1 MNRSMRIF
9 GSLVCLC
16 LLLVFS
22 PSAFAQFA
30 AAVQGTVE
38 DASGATVQGAQVTL
52 TNQATGVSQTAA
64 TSADGFYKFAS
75 LPPGT
80 YTVKVEAKG
89 FQTQTIS
96 HVAVSAELVR
106 GLDVQLKIGNVAQ
119 SVEVNASQIPSLQ
132 TEDASISGTL
142 TNQEVQGLP
151 SFARDPYELLRFA
164 PGVLGDGARSG
175 LGLSVGFPNGPGS
188 NAGSGGPGGSNTAIY
203 QTENQQSISSNGQR
217 ITSNDYT
224 VDGVSVNSLQWG
236 GAAVITPSAESVQE
250 ITVLS
255 NDYDAADGRNSGAHI
270 KVVTKGGT
278 NEYHGAGFFQYQTP
292 GLNAYNRFNGYNFGA
307 GTYDPTVRDQNA
319 YRQFGGDLGGPIVK
333 EKLFFFFNYEA
344 LRDRDTTYQNQWID
358 TPQFDSLLA
367 DYSPDTPVAATLAEP
382 GIAPRVKQVLPASCA
397 SFPVPCQVVG
407 NAVNIGSPTGT
418 YGTYLSGAAE
428 GTCPNNIECGAGLTD
443 VPEFEFA
450 QIYLPQTTSG
460 NQYNARVDYDMGRSI
475 FSVNTF
481 FTSYHQLA
489 ADASAQG
496 RPLADYNSDRFTPSG
511 FLGWIFNISPT
522 IVNEAR
528 FNFTRWAFNDISA
541 NPQIDWAIPR
551 TEIQNALPS
560 GQRIV
565 FGAAQGDNTPAIY
578 AENTFAFRDVVTIV
592 RAQHSFHFG
601 FEATRLEDN
610 DDLLGGGRPDIVFQ
624 QPWNF
629 ANGTPIYE
637 AVEVNPLTGTPP
649 SSQRAYRKSQYGLF
663 FQDDWKLRPNLTIN
677 LGLRWDYDAP
687 PTDAGGRLANIL
699 PGPSAVTGLE
709 DAVAIN
715 PRRMY
720 NSDYHNLGPR
730 IGFAWSPA
738 RFQSKA
744 VLRGGFGIAFDSY
757 DDNSFDNTRDN
768 PPFVA
773 NYGICCGGPGAS
785 VNPDFLYAL
794 GTNPRSPQSYPANP
808 ALALGL
814 DPTTNFPIIGPGGS
828 APNVYGNPQNFPNP
842 YIYLYSLQ
850 VQYALP
856 SNWVAIVGYQGSSS
870 HGLLRIKNLQYF
882 YQDPSPFIGA
892 VFQFTPDTNA
902 NYNALLTEVKRNF
915 HNGLLVDFQYT
926 YSKSIDEVSS
936 EGPGYGT
943 NQTYPTDL
951 ATERGPS
958 DFDAT
963 HNVRVVG
970 LYDLPILRRRTR
982 LEGQRARRMG
992 GERRFSIPLGIPV
1005 DSGSGQQL
1013 QSCPGRRDHLPAAA
1027 DRSPCGARRQP

>member
-1 MNRSMRIF
+1 MNHFMRIF

-16 LLLVFS
+16 LLLLFS

-96 HVAVSAELVR
+96 DVAVSAELVR

-164 PGVLGDGARSG
+164 PGVLGDGARTG

-278 NEYHGAGFFQYQTP
+278 NEFHGAGFFQYQTP
-292 GLNAYNRFNGYNFGA
+292 GLNAYNRFNGYNFGTD
-307 GTYDPTVRDQNA
+307 TYDPTVRDQNA

-333 EKLFFFFNYEA
+333 EKLFFFFNYEG

-367 DYSPDTPVAATLAEP
+367 DYSPNTPVAATLTEP
-382 GIAPRVKQVLPASCA
+382 GIAPRVKEVLPASCA
-397 SFPVPCQVVG
+397 TFPVPCQVVG

-450 QIYLPQTTSG
+450 EIYLPQTTSG

-481 FTSYHQLA
+481 FTRYNQLA

-528 FNFTRWAFNDISA
+528 FNFTRWSFNDISA

-551 TEIQNALPS
+551 TQIQNALPL
-560 GQRIV
+560 GEELTI
-565 FGAAQGDNTPAIY
+565 GAAQGDNTPAIY

-592 RAQHSFHFG
+592 HAQHSFHFG
-601 FEATRLEDN
+601 FEATRLQDN

-629 ANGTPIYE
+629 ANGTPVYE
-637 AVEVNPLTGTPP
+637 ALEVNPLTGTPP

-663 FQDDWKLRPNLTIN
+663 FQDDWKFRPDLTIN

-687 PTDAGGRLANIL
+687 PTDADGRLANIL

-715 PRRMY
+715 PRQMY
-720 NSDYHNLGPR
+720 KSDYHNFGPR

-738 RFQSKA
+738 RFHSNA

-785 VNPDFLYAL
+785 VDSDFLYAL

-814 DPTTNFPIIGPGGS
+814 DPTTNLPIIGPGGS
-828 APNVYGNPQNFPNP
+828 APNVYGNPQTFPNP

-856 SNWVAIVGYQGSSS
+856 SNWVCHRGISGQQQPRPITDQEPSILLSISQPLDRRGISIHARHQCQLQRSS
-870 HGLLRIKNLQYF
+870 HG
-882 YQDPSPFIGA
+882 A
-892 VFQFTPDTNA
+892 EA
-902 NYNALLTEVKRNF
+902 
-915 HNGLLVDFQYT
+915 
-926 YSKSIDEVSS
+926 
-936 EGPGYGT
+936 
-943 NQTYPTDL
+943 
-951 ATERGPS
+951 
-958 DFDAT
+958 
-963 HNVRVVG
+963 
-970 LYDLPILRRRTR
+970 
-982 LEGQRARRMG
+982 
-992 GERRFSIPLGIPV
+992 
-1005 DSGSGQQL
+1005 
-1013 QSCPGRRDHLPAAA
+1013 
-1027 DRSPCGARRQP
+1027 